1 MEKSHIS
8 VFLILFSTGHL
19 AIIETDDEK
28 NALQGLIDAAPKWAH
43 PRDIFLGASTG

>member
-28 NALQGLIDAAPKWAH
+28 NALQALIDAAPKWAH